1 MNNQNYNRI
10 LPINNSQFLNSSVR
24 DLNKD
29 IDERKIVLIIFELM
43 NYINKA
49 FIIDYIIQVDIFLGN
64 DNIIC
69 INNIQ
74 LFNNNEFNETNVS
87 LNIDITQINET
98 YLKYPH
104 FQILKVNKCSDS
116 INNKMLLKEIE
127 IDNLSVLSNN
137 KYNYKERM
145 PFSPLNLD
153 KYKKIVLNPLG
164 LKNPSIYCYM
174 NCCLQILLSIPEL
187 NYFFLNK
194 KYKQEQSHK
203 TLISDDYSN
212 FISLYLYFKNHQET
226 QMDLPPSMFD
236 ICNSLVPKGVM
247 NDCEEFLILLLQSIQ
262 EELNYKKCKNNSI
275 RNIDEND
282 IEKRWSLYRE
292 ENSSFA
298 DSIFTGYISSTVICN
313 KCNKTSCNYEPFM
326 DLSVPIPKND
336 KSIKKCLN
344 IYFEIE
350 SIDCNYHCD
359 NCNNYTNVSIQII

>member
-137 KYNYKERM
+137 KYNYKFNKNK
-145 PFSPLNLD
+145 PFYCLD
-153 KYKKIVLNPLG
+153 LDSYKKIFLNPLG
-164 LKNPSIYCYM
+164 LKI
-174 NCCLQILLSIPEL
+174 LQ
-187 NYFFLNK
+187 
-194 KYKQEQSHK
+194 
-203 TLISDDYSN
+203 
-212 FISLYLYFKNHQET
+212 
-226 QMDLPPSMFD
+226 
-236 ICNSLVPKGVM
+236 
-247 NDCEEFLILLLQSIQ
+247 
-262 EELNYKKCKNNSI
+262 
-275 RNIDEND
+275 
-282 IEKRWSLYRE
+282 
-292 ENSSFA
+292 
-298 DSIFTGYISSTVICN
+298 YIAI
-313 KCNKTSCNYEPFM
+313 
-326 DLSVPIPKND
+326 
-336 KSIKKCLN
+336 
-344 IYFEIE
+344 
-350 SIDCNYHCD
+350 
-359 NCNNYTNVSIQII
+359 